1 MKLEVTT
8 LKLEGTQTTESEII
22 HRKALPKVK
31 SITKYKIL
39 LLVLLLLHEARR
51 YMLLKSMKRSPRK
64 NFQVLS
70 LCLYF
75 GCVEF
80 NVLKISRSSTEAPG
94 NWEWGG
100 TDFIF
105 IPSVDFI

>member
-1 MKLEVTT
+1 MKLEMTT
-8 LKLEGTQTTESEII
+8 LKLEGTQTTDSETI

-31 SITKYKIL
+31 SIIKYKIL
-39 LLVLLLLHEARR
+39 LLLLLLHEARR

-64 NFQVLS
+64 NFQVLN

-94 NWEWGG
+94 NWEWG
-100 TDFIF
+100 
-105 IPSVDFI
+105 